1 MLPLSNCAVSIPG
14 TEVRNTEFEK
24 REIDVIAIANYDNS
38 FYHERYKTFYKLSDS
53 NKSGIKIKYFR
64 GIKRPEI
71 SNYYQRSKIVL
82 DWAHTLSNRSYEAA
96 LNGCLL
102 FSHEDN
108 QMIKEF
114 WIPWEEYIP
123 YNENNILELV
133 TYYIENPDKAKRVVN
148 KAVEKIK
155 SLPSSWGG
163 YVWENINI
171 AFDTSVSIQERIEH
185 IESLPLTTLH
195 FCSATPFL
203 YNYDYKTDFPS
214 NWKELYFNRIDYA
227 LSEARDQNAKI
238 VPLVEAARLAFLY
251 KKRNCL

>member
-1 MLPLSNCAVSIPG
+1 MVLN
-14 TEVRNTEFEK
+14 
-24 REIDVIAIANYDNS
+24 
-38 FYHERYKTFYKLSDS
+38 
-53 NKSGIKIKYFR
+53 IKYFR

-123 YNENNILELV
+123 FNENNILELV
-133 TYYIENPDKAKRVVN
+133 TYYIENPDKAKRVIN

-155 SLPSSWGG
+155 SLPSSWGE

-171 AFDTSVSIQERIEH
+171 AFDTSVSIQKRIEH
-185 IESLPLTTLH
+185 IESIPLTTLH
-195 FCSATPFL
+195 FCTATPFL

-214 NWKELYFNRIDYA
+214 NWKELYFNRIDFA

-238 VPLVEAARLAFLY
+238 VPLVEAARLAFLLNKTELSLKY
-251 KKRNCL
+251 LDELQKILPDYAWIYYIQARIYFKQGENNVSLQFLRNRLKVL